1 MPTSAP
7 ACVLLY
13 IVGSLCTRGNCQTM
27 VVPLS
32 SFVAGSPRLSIAEVL
47 RDQAT
52 PCTFQLTAEALEQA
66 PEKIIFLFLQKYF
79 KR

>member
-13 IVGSLCTRGNCQTM
+13 IVGSLCTRGNCQT
-27 VVPLS
+27 VVVTLS
-32 SFVAGSPRLSIAEVL
+32 SFAAGSPRLSITEVL
-47 RDQAT
+47 PDQAT
-52 PCTFQLTAEALEQA
+52 PYTFQLTAVALEQA
-66 PEKIIFLFLQKYF
+66 PEKIIFFFLQKYF